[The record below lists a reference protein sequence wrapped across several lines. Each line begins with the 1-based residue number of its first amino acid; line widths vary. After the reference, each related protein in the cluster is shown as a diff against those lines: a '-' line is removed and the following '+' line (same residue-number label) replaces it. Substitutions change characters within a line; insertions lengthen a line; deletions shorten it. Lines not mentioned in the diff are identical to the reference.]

1 MSRRCSVR
9 WWWNYAAEYVKCDE
23 TLLSIEMLQ
32 KLFKHKW
39 EGIVMRFAERPR
51 NSLSYIFPFLH
62 FFSLLLLYFALS
74 ALVTGNISCCLPWS
88 FVAKTSLKFISLR
101 VTSWIDGGKSE
112 RAPSKLNVI
121 NSVEEEK
128 EEKGK
133 KNLNRMNGWW
143 RKNVKITYCIT
154 GWKPLAQWLN
164 PSFVSFYSKQ
174 DVLSSVLKWETF
186 PLNISHFKW
195 MHTFF
200 SSGEGET
207 R

>member
-1 MSRRCSVR
+1 
-9 WWWNYAAEYVKCDE
+9 
-23 TLLSIEMLQ
+23 
-32 KLFKHKW
+32 
-39 EGIVMRFAERPR
+39 MRFAERPR

-62 FFSLLLLYFALS
+62 FFFLLLYFALS
-74 ALVTGNISCCLPWS
+74 AHVTGNISCCLPWS

-200 SSGEGET
+200 FFWRRRNEIDRIFHAKKASSSLT
-207 R
+207 RRHLSSLELLHCVIVKCGYTS